1 MRVIYATTK
10 RIFIS
15 NLKTIIMGYVRF
27 NKVNESYGMLGNM
40 YSLNIIYDGKNWSC
54 NEKLFLSLRF
64 RDEEDK
70 EFIRNFN
77 GSIIILK
84 RIVKGIKNGWR
95 DKMVVELMG
104 KEDVENMKK
113 VVRLKYNSY
122 EWIRK
127 DLRRLKGEVIY
138 EDVINR
144 KRGSGVFWGGYIENG
159 KLIGENILGKIWM
172 GLRDG
177 DIDRYL

>member
-1 MRVIYATTK
+1 
-10 RIFIS
+10 
-15 NLKTIIMGYVRF
+15 MGYVRF
-27 NKVNESYGMLGNM
+27 NKVGERNGWLGNM

-64 RDEEDK
+64 GDEEDK
-70 EFIRNFN
+70 EFIRNYN

-84 RIVKGIKNGWR
+84 RIIKGKKNGWR
-95 DKMVVELMG
+95 DKMIVELMG
-104 KEDVENMKK
+104 NEDVENMKK
-113 VVRLKYNSY
+113 VVRLKYDSY

-144 KRGSGVFWGGYIENG
+144 KGGSGIFWGGYIENG

-177 DIDRYL
+177 DIDKYL